1 MDLFLHSVSFWTNWP
16 SLVLDFV
23 TGAKCPI
30 GMPCLSRISM
40 QRCCFSFAM
49 LEISSAKSTHS
60 RVDSEVV
67 ILPPHRRTHQSEFLV
82 EVLYT
87 VNDAMNV
94 FIWQCGIH
102 RQCEDSLKKPFS
114 G

>member
-40 QRCCFSFAM
+40 QRSCFSFAM
-49 LEISSAKSTHS
+49 LQMTSAKPIQDRKSTRLNS
-60 RVDSEVV
+60 S
-67 ILPPHRRTHQSEFLV
+67 HRCIS
-82 EVLYT
+82 Y
-87 VNDAMNV
+87 AV
-94 FIWQCGIH
+94 FC
-102 RQCEDSLKKPFS
+102 LKKKKKNPKTFRS
-114 G
+114 PSTTQHLSSSYMRYRSQDG

>member
-49 LEISSAKSTHS
+49 LEMTSAKPIHS
-60 RVDSEVV
+60 RVDSEV
-67 ILPPHRRTHQSEFLV
+67 IISPLHRRTHRPLSLPIPRPRATVRKEGQNFL
-82 EVLYT
+82 
-87 VNDAMNV
+87 
-94 FIWQCGIH
+94 
-102 RQCEDSLKKPFS
+102 
-114 G
+114 

>member
-30 GMPCLSRISM
+30 RMPCLSRISM

-49 LEISSAKSTHS
+49 LEMSSAKSIHS
-60 RVDSEVV
+60 RVDSEVI
-67 ILPPHRRTHQSEFLV
+67 ILPPHRRTHRPLPLVISQLRTTARKGRSEFFV
-82 EVLYT
+82 EVLYA
-87 VNDAMNV
+87 VND
-94 FIWQCGIH
+94 
-102 RQCEDSLKKPFS
+102 
-114 G
+114 